1 MAALGG
7 FTGFNF
13 GAKPAVTT
21 TTSGGFSFGG
31 PSTTAAGASSGFGFG
46 TSTATTGGQGGFSFG
61 TTPSTGTLTLGL
73 NTATTKPSLGFG
85 LGSTMTQPS
94 TGLFGTTTTASTTAG
109 NFALGVTSLSTGTT
123 TASSTGMALSGL
135 GTSTTSNTPQS
146 GFGMSFGTK
155 PFGVTGI
162 TTLGSGLGAGLSGT
176 TGTGSIFG
184 AAVPK
189 TTTSGLGGVDPTTS
203 TTTAGYNSSG
213 TKLANGKAVKE
224 TNITPELAADVENFQ
239 KFVKEEKM
247 EMENIKRMSAT
258 PMHKVQ
264 EDTAALRQLLSVVSN
279 SVQRNAL
286 AVEKLKK
293 KMTQELKSAEMAQ
306 RTKDIPASLQYE
318 NTAPTEY
325 FQNLVEDFESQML
338 NYRQQ
343 IEVMESH
350 LASLNQPNKFTPE
363 EMIMLLKKMNETF
376 VALAAQLH
384 QVHDAVKTQKEH
396 FLNYRKI
403 FHGDT
408 KNIFEKQ
415 KRTTV
420 KISPH
425 HKTDTLGPS
434 PFPGVTNAVAV
445 AMATAMNRT
454 QQHQGGRPPVTG
466 FAGGSGAGSGLLSS
480 VPVST
485 SSGFTGFGTTSTQS
499 SGFKGFG
506 TGTSSLF
513 GSNNNSIGGSVFG
526 PKASQPSSTG
536 FNFSSPIPATGVALP
551 QQNLSAS
558 TEQPFQLN
566 KPPLGT
572 KRGKR

>member
-13 GAKPAVTT
+13 GAKPAATT
-21 TTSGGFSFGG
+21 TTSGFSFGG
-31 PSTTAAGASSGFGFG
+31 PSNTAAGASGGFGFG
-46 TSTATTGGQGGFSFG
+46 TSAATSSGQGGFSFG

-73 NTATTKPSLGFG
+73 STATTKPSLGFG

-94 TGLFGTTTTASTTAG
+94 TGLFGTTNTASTTAG
-109 NFALGVTSLSTGTT
+109 NFVLGGTSLSTGTT
-123 TASSTGMALSGL
+123 TASSTGITLGGL
-135 GTSTTSNTPQS
+135 GTSTTSSIPQS
-146 GFGMSFGTK
+146 GFGFSVGAK
-155 PFGVTGI
+155 PFGLTGT
-162 TTLGSGLGAGLSGT
+162 TTLGSGLGTGLSGT

-184 AAVPK
+184 STVSK
-189 TTTSGLGGVDPTTS
+189 TTASGLGGVDHTTS
-203 TTTAGYNSSG
+203 TSTAGYNSSG
-213 TKLANGKAVKE
+213 TKLVNGKAVKE
-224 TNITPELAADVENFQ
+224 TNIPQDLTVDVENFQ

-420 KISPH
+420 MKASPH
-425 HKTDTLGPS
+425 HTTDNLGPS

-454 QQHQGGRPPVTG
+454 QQHQGGRPPATG

-480 VPVST
+480 VPVT
-485 SSGFTGFGTTSTQS
+485 TTLGFSGFGTTSTQS

-506 TGTSSLF
+506 TGTSGLF

-526 PKASQPSSTG
+526 SKASQPSSAG
-536 FNFSSPIPATGVALP
+536 FTFSSPTPATGVALP